1 MKKTLFSHLFIYIL
15 SGSIV
20 IIALFSFLTFQITGD
35 RFDDY
40 LSDRFVAERENVI
53 ETIEAAHIDNQTW
66 NEQALLS
73 IIQNAMH
80 SHIIVRVE
88 DTDGN
93 EIISQTSPM
102 RQHMRG
108 MQRTELIPNENWLEE
123 EIDLVSEGDV
133 IGTAYITYPGFQDYT
148 AEEEGFLQDLTLL
161 IFLMGI
167 LSIVIAGIIA
177 YLISK
182 RLSRPIAATSKMTQK
197 IARGENLGA
206 VKADEKISELYYL
219 QESVNTLAAQLAE
232 QKLIRNQL
240 VSDLAHEVRTPLTTL
255 QGNIEAMLDGV
266 WEVTP
271 ERLSSLNRQVKRLA
285 HLIQM
290 IDQLEDAETSRNK
303 LTLEHLD
310 IKELLSSVVIAFQPQ
325 ADEKKISL
333 NLKSQP
339 IIIEADR
346 NKLDQVFSNILSNAI
361 KFTSKEGT
369 ISIQSKQVKD
379 HLLVKIKDNGEGIPH
394 EKVDYIFERFYQVEP
409 SRNSEL
415 NGQGIG
421 LAVVKSIIEAHKGQV
436 KVESKEGKGTTFT
449 LSLPMKQ
456 NKENKSG
463 E

>member
-1 MKKTLFSHLFIYIL
+1 MKKTLFSHLFVYIL

-20 IIALFSFLTFQITGD
+20 IISLFSFLTFQITGD

-53 ETIEAAHIDNQTW
+53 ETIEAAYIGEGTW
-66 NEQALLS
+66 DDQALFG

-88 DTDGN
+88 DSEGN
-93 EIISQTSPM
+93 ELISQTGPM
-102 RQHMRG
+102 RQHMQG

-123 EIDLVSEGDV
+123 EIDLVSDGEA
-133 IGTAYITYPGFQDYT
+133 IGTAFITYPGFLDYT
-148 AEEEGFLQDLTLL
+148 DEEEGFLQDLTLL

-167 LSIVIAGIIA
+167 LSVVIAGIMA

-182 RLSRPIAATSKMTQK
+182 RLSKPIAATSKMTQQ
-197 IARGENLGA
+197 IAQGETLGA
-206 VKADEKISELYYL
+206 IKGDEKISELYYL

-232 QKLIRNQL
+232 QKVIRNQM

-290 IDQLEDAETSRNK
+290 IDQLEDAEISRNK
-303 LTLEHLD
+303 LTLEKVD
-310 IKELLSSVVIAFQPQ
+310 SKDLLSSVVIAFEPQ
-325 ADEKKISL
+325 ADEKRISL
-333 NLKSQP
+333 ILKAQP
-339 IIIEADR
+339 VTFEADR
-346 NKLDQVFSNILSNAI
+346 NKIDQVLSNLLSNAI
-361 KFTSKEGT
+361 KFTPEGGEVIILSKHT
-369 ISIQSKQVKD
+369 RTDLIIA
-379 HLLVKIKDNGEGIPH
+379 IKDNGQGIPSRH
-394 EKVDYIFERFYQVEP
+394 IDFIFERFYQVEP

-421 LAVVKSIIEAHKGQV
+421 LAVVKSIVEAHKGTVDV
-436 KVESKEGKGTTFT
+436 KSEEGSGTTFT
-449 LSLPMKQ
+449 LTFPLEQQKTT
-456 NKENKSG
+456 
-463 E
+463 